1 MKKKGWFTTVK
12 NLLNYSFKDIDWDYS
27 KLTDAEK
34 ALVTKEEF
42 TELEEIFN

>member
-1 MKKKGWFTTVK
+1 MKWFTTVK

-27 KLTDAEK
+27 KLTIAEK

-42 TELEEIFN
+42 AELKEIFK